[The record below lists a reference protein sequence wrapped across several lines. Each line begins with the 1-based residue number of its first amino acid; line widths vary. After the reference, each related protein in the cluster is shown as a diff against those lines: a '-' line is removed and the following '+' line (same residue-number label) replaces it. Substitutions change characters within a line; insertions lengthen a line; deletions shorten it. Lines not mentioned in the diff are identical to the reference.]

1 MERIN
6 PILMEFL
13 LRSVI
18 KKLPDIHREVYQ
30 YIESMEYQLEEVSV
44 DEKQFLQLMIEK
56 SPFKAA
62 ADHFSLHISTIKEI
76 MDEAQME
83 IDKSIDERCN
93 RIKWIDYTDK
103 LKQSDKTTQRAFI
116 FLS

>member
-1 MERIN
+1 MEQFN

-13 LRSVI
+13 LRSAI
-18 KKLPDIHREVYQ
+18 KKLPDIQREVYQ
-30 YIESMEYQLEEVSV
+30 YIESMEYRLEDTAV
-44 DEKQFLQLMIEK
+44 DEKQFLQLMIAN

-62 ADHFSLHISTIKEI
+62 ADHFSLPISTIKKI
-76 MDEAQME
+76 MDEAQLE
-83 IDKSIDERCN
+83 IDTSIDERCK

-103 LKQSDKTTQRAFI
+103 SDKTKQRVFM

>member
-18 KKLPDIHREVYQ
+18 KKLPDLSREVYQ

-83 IDKSIDERCN
+83 IDKSIEERCN
-93 RIKWIDYTDK
+93 RMRWIDYTDTCK
-103 LKQSDKTTQRAFI
+103 RSDKTTQRAFI